1 MINAKTILRQVSFED
16 VENILAFANIYCKEL
31 NDYELLTDAA
41 ESLKIAIELQDVEM
55 IEKARKQLIH
65 FFFADKSNLTEEP
78 LWDVIRTEENAKYL
92 ISK

>member
-1 MINAKTILRQVSFED
+1 MIDAKIVLRQVSFED
-16 VENILAFANIYCKEL
+16 VENILEFAKHNCKEL

-65 FFFADKSNLTEEP
+65 FFFADKSKVTEEP
-78 LWDVIRTEENAKYL
+78 VWIV
-92 ISK
+92 S